1 VTDAG
6 MICEQIRDTGRDL
19 RETIREENPTIIA
32 GPDTG
37 ETLIGWGLSLV
48 QIVVLALIL
57 WRVW

>member
-1 VTDAG
+1 